1 MEISIYEQYFEAE
14 AVFEG
19 VLRKAALVSL
29 QSNSQAGFIT
39 YKATVTF
46 FPHRDEEDYAVS
58 YDAFDRLS
66 PFERQDLLM
75 KAVLTLGST
84 EDAYRFFEDLC
95 TIPEIKSISQR
106 LEVAYLLDRKETYQK
121 IADETGASSATIS
134 RVNRSLTYGADGYR
148 RVLDAMG
155 EEK

>member
-1 MEISIYEQYFEAE
+1 MGCDIMFEPK
-14 AVFEG
+14 V
-19 VLRKAALVSL
+19 R
-29 QSNSQAGFIT
+29 NSQT
-39 YKATVTF
+39 
-46 FPHRDEEDYAVS
+46 
-58 YDAFDRLS
+58 
-66 PFERQDLLM
+66 DLLM
-75 KAVLTLGST
+75 KAVLVLKSE

-121 IADETGASSATIS
+121 IAEQTGASSATIS

-155 EEK
+155 EK

>member
-1 MEISIYEQYFEAE
+1 MFEPKIRNA
-14 AVFEG
+14 
-19 VLRKAALVSL
+19 
-29 QSNSQAGFIT
+29 QT
-39 YKATVTF
+39 
-46 FPHRDEEDYAVS
+46 
-58 YDAFDRLS
+58 
-66 PFERQDLLM
+66 DLLM
-75 KAVLTLGST
+75 KAILTLKNE

-134 RVNRSLTYGADGYR
+134 RVNRSLIYGADGYR